1 MGNLAK
7 LILAAMV
14 CLVMVGGASAEIP
27 GQPFVKVTVPQ
38 ETVDLGTVWG
48 PGVKRLAARLQAH
61 VLANCPF
68 HLSASFRGFRHEQ
81 GKAVVS
87 AGDMQVAINGK
98 QVSSVTGRVPIASS
112 SKPTPADGVDVP
124 VDLQVGVKGCE
135 YYPAGR
141 YNGVLVITVVPG
153 F

>member
-1 MGNLAK
+1 MGILAK
-7 LILAAMV
+7 SILAAMV
-14 CLVMVGGASAEIP
+14 CLVMAGVASAEIP
-27 GQPFVKVTVPQ
+27 GQPFVKVTMPK

-48 PGVKRLAARLQAH
+48 PGVKRLGARLQTH
-61 VLANCPF
+61 VLANCAF

-87 AGDMQVAINGK
+87 AQDMQVAINGK
-98 QVSSVTGRVPIASS
+98 EVPSGTARVSIGSS
-112 SKPTPADGVDVP
+112 SKPTPADGIDVP

-141 YNGVLVITVVPG
+141 YNGVLVITVTAGP
-153 F
+153 

>member
-1 MGNLAK
+1 MGDLAK
-7 LILAAMV
+7 MILAAMV
-14 CLVMVGGASAEIP
+14 CLVVAGSASAQIRVE
-27 GQPFVKVTVPQ
+27 PFVKVTMPQ
-38 ETVDLGTVWG
+38 EVVDLGTAWG
-48 PGVKRLAARLQAH
+48 PGVKRLAARLQTH

-87 AGDMQVAINGK
+87 AQDMQVAINGK
-98 QVSSVTGRVPIASS
+98 QVSSVTGRVAIASS
-112 SKPTPADGVDVP
+112 SKPTPASGIDVP

-141 YNGVLVITVVPG
+141 YNGVLVITVMAGP
-153 F
+153 

>member
-1 MGNLAK
+1 MSNLAK
-7 LILAAMV
+7 IILAGMV
-14 CLVMVGGASAEIP
+14 CFVMAGSASAENP

-48 PGVKRLAARLQAH
+48 PGVKRLAAKLQAH

-81 GKAVVS
+81 GKAVIS
-87 AGDMQVAINGK
+87 TRDLLVAINGEV
-98 QVSSVTGRVPIASS
+98 VSSGTQRVSIASS
-112 SKPTPADGVDVP
+112 SKPTPGGGVDVP

-141 YNGVLVITVVPG
+141 YNGVLVITVMAGP
-153 F
+153 